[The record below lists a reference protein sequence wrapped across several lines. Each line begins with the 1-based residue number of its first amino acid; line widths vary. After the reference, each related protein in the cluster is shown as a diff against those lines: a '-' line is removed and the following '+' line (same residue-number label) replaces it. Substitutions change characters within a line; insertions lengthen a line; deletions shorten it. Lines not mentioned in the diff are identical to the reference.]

1 MANDDRNRSH
11 GNSLRAQRTLQILR
25 GSEASAKHERAILVP
40 TMSTQSTET
49 VVRNH
54 LDAFVTRK
62 GVPAIL
68 ADYDDDA
75 RLHTEV
81 DVYRGKK
88 EIEGFFVAFI
98 GSLPADAIDKFS
110 LRTLRTDGN
119 LAYITWSAGEDIPL
133 GTDTFVV
140 RNGKIVSQTV
150 AIYARRPEEAAR

>member
-1 MANDDRNRSH
+1 
-11 GNSLRAQRTLQILR
+11 LRD
-25 GSEASAKHERAILVP
+25 GEALAKHGRAILVP
-40 TMSTQSTET
+40 TMSTPSTEA

-62 GVPAIL
+62 GVAALL

-98 GSLPADAIDKFS
+98 GSLPAGAIDRFS

-119 LAYITWSAGEDIPL
+119 LAYITWSAGEEIPL

-150 AIYARRPEEAAR
+150 AMYARRPEDAVR